1 MNVKTVAAG
10 SGLLGGLVWIVAAGM
25 GWGDDPLTGT
35 SHTLWLVGYGLFVVC
50 AGLSGYSLVTGAPVW
65 LRAVVTLGAGAL
77 AAVVVLSFA
86 PELEVPA
93 LPVMVGGVL
102 LILASAAAFLVIRR
116 TGQTT

>member
-50 AGLSGYSLVTGAPVW
+50 AGLSGYSLVPGAPVW

>member
-1 MNVKTVAAG
+1 MDVKTVAAG
-10 SGLLGGLVWIVAAGM
+10 SGALGGLVWVVAAGM

-35 SHTLWLVGYGLFVVC
+35 SHTLWLVGYGLFVLC
-50 AGLSGYSLVTGAPVW
+50 AGLAGYSLVTGAPVW
-65 LRAVVTLGAGAL
+65 LRMVATFGAGAL

-102 LILASAAAFLVIRR
+102 LVLAAGAGLMALRR

>member
-10 SGLLGGLVWIVAAGM
+10 CGVLGGLGWVVAAGM

-35 SHTLWLVGYGLFVVC
+35 AHTLWLVGFALFVLC
-50 AGLSGYSLVTGAPVW
+50 AGLAGYSLVTGAPVW
-65 LRAVVTLGAGAL
+65 LRAVATLGAGAL

-93 LPVMVGGVL
+93 LPVAVGGVL
-102 LILASAAAFLVIRR
+102 LALAA
-116 TGQTT
+116 GG